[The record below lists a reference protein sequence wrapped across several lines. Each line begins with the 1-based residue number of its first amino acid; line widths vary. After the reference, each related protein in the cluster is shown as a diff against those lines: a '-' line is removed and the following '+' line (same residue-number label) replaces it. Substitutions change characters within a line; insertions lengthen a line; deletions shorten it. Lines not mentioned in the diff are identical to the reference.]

1 MNDMTMTCVCTEEV
15 SSVVL
20 IPSSGQAI
28 FNISK
33 TATLEN
39 GDVLSSGSETVS
51 VAVPSDMQAALLAL
65 MPKPTMPTTEEK

>member
-1 MNDMTMTCVCTEEV
+1 M
-15 SSVVL
+15 
-20 IPSSGQAI
+20 PSSGQAV

-65 MPKPTMPTTEEK
+65 MPAPEAV

>member
-1 MNDMTMTCVCTEEV
+1 M
-15 SSVVL
+15 
-20 IPSSGQAI
+20 PSSGQAI

-33 TATLEN
+33 IATLEN

-65 MPKPTMPTTEEK
+65 MPAPEAV